1 MSDTVTVNT
10 EVEVNVYSVT
20 DNYGAEESFSVD
32 VDSDGDLL
40 ISVDTIFSEGLD
52 ECPVREW
59 LTEDDNLED
68 VINNSCTQYSKLA
81 FRLIANA
88 QSDSVVWMAELLDW
102 TRADVFVNELTP
114 RQIEALREALK

>member
-40 ISVDTIFSEGLD
+40 ISVDTIFSEGMD
-52 ECPVREW
+52 EGTIREW
-59 LTEDDNLED
+59 LTEDDNLKD
-68 VINNSCTQYSKLA
+68 VIDNSCTQYSKLA
-81 FRLIANA
+81 FHLIAHA
-88 QSDSVVWMAELLDW
+88 QEDSMAWMANLLDW
-102 TRADVFVNELTP
+102 TRADVFVKELTP